1 MGTNSH
7 GTVTV
12 GGKKVN
18 CEADFA
24 SDHVVFSG
32 GRRGEVKYKQIKVL
46 GTAGGKL
53 KLEVDGA
60 IMEFPLGD
68 KVDRIANKIRKPPTL
83 LDKLGVKE
91 GVTGNFEG
99 TPAWFVKQAEAA
111 GLVEGMPRKPVDL
124 LIIAVDG
131 PEALAFD
138 DWRRRITSDGGIWI
152 VYRKGGHGV
161 RDSDYIQTG
170 RDAGLKDIKTA
181 RFDDTHSAIKFV
193 LPLVDRPEA

>member
-32 GRRGEVKYKQIKVL
+32 GRRGEVKYSKIKVL

-53 KLEVDGA
+53 RIEVDGA
-60 IMEFPLGD
+60 VMEFPLGD

-83 LDKLGVKE
+83 LDKLGIKE
-91 GVTGNFEG
+91 GAVGNFAG
-99 TPAWFVKQAEAA
+99 TPAWFAKPAEAA
-111 GLVEGMPRKPVDL
+111 GLKEGFPRTPVPL
-124 LIIAVDG
+124 LIVSVGSPD
-131 PEALAFD
+131 ELAFEE
-138 DWRRRITSDGGIWI
+138 WTRRITPDGAVWV
-152 VYRKGGHGV
+152 VYRKGGHGMRELDV
-161 RDSDYIQTG
+161 IQIG
-170 RDAGLKDIKTA
+170 RESGLKDIKVA
-181 RFDDTHSAIKFV
+181 RFDDSHSALKFV
-193 LPLVDRPEA
+193 LPLADRP